1 MTRRTTPLK
10 TADQL
15 QREIAY
21 FAAQLQ
27 RTTSRDRIARAHA
40 AIRLRERQLAD
51 VRRATLP
58 RGTSDSVGPVGL
70 SDPVEP

>member
-1 MTRRTTPLK
+1 VKSLK
-10 TADQL
+10 TAEQL

-40 AIRLRERQLAD
+40 AIRVRERQLAE
-51 VRRATLP
+51 VRRSTWNSPSA
-58 RGTSDSVGPVGL
+58 VGVSESHDG
-70 SDPVEP
+70 D